1 MPPKKDQY
9 SGVSEKAIKLFA
21 KLLFYRKEYS
31 LSELARL
38 LDTSKQ
44 TILRL
49 INEIEN
55 VYEIRIDTEI
65 KNNRQKYYSIKQ
77 LKGTKPMLPLSID
90 ELTFLQ
96 MCRIF
101 TSHLIGNEMFHDM
114 ENTIDKCCNFL
125 SSENEESINLDIF
138 ANITFG
144 TIDYTP
150 FSLMMKTIIDAIK
163 NRWLVEINYKK
174 ITNDQGKTS
183 VVMPIKLFARKDTI
197 YLFARLKDAA
207 DSNGNR
213 LYAIH
218 RVLDIKQLKEKFI
231 YPKDID
237 LKEMLNSFGV
247 MTGEPFTVKARL
259 TGKPAFYVSERILSP
274 DQNITWLNDDTMEI
288 SFTVQSKDEVLSWSM
303 AFGAKAQILEPFW
316 LRDEIKKELQEAA
329 GIYSEEK

>member
-49 INEIEN
+49 ISEIEN

-77 LKGTKPMLPLSID
+77 LRGTKPMLPLSID

-101 TSHLIGNEMFHDM
+101 TGHLIGGEMFNDM

-125 SSENEESINLDIF
+125 SSENEEPINLDIF
-138 ANITFG
+138 ENITFG

-150 FSLMMKTIIDAIK
+150 FSSTIKTLMNAIK
-163 NRWLVEINYKK
+163 NRYLVEVNYKK
-174 ITNDQGKTS
+174 ITNAQGKTS

-197 YLFARLKDAA
+197 YLFARLKDAI
-207 DSNGNR
+207 DEKGDR
-213 LYAIH
+213 LYTIH
-218 RVLDIKQLKEKFI
+218 RILDAKQLKEKFI

-237 LKEMLNSFGV
+237 LKKIFNSFGV

-259 TGKPAFYVSERILSP
+259 SGKPAFYVSERILSP

-288 SFTVQSKDEVLSWSM
+288 SFTAQSKDEVLSWSM
-303 AFGAKAQILEPFW
+303 AFGAKAQILEPLW
-316 LRDEIKKELQEAA
+316 LRDEIKKELTEAA
-329 GIYSEEK
+329 IIYSEEV